1 LAKRARSIFE
11 DNVVFSPEAKAELQK
26 LGELTMSKQR
36 GCRCKLWK
44 TDDQDLARDAWEQCK
59 KVKLY
64 QKEMRKLHIVRLSNG
79 TCSPQ
84 AGFVLMELIINMK
97 RISDHSKNVSQLVLG
112 IF

>member
-1 LAKRARSIFE
+1 MLTVAAASMSLEALEKDDQELAK
-11 DNVVFSPEAKAELQK
+11 KAWDK
-26 LGELTMSKQR
+26 
-36 GCRCKLWK
+36 CR
-44 TDDQDLARDAWEQCK
+44 E
-59 KVKLY
+59 VKAF
-64 QKEMRKLHIVRLSNG
+64 QKEMRKSHIQRLQEG